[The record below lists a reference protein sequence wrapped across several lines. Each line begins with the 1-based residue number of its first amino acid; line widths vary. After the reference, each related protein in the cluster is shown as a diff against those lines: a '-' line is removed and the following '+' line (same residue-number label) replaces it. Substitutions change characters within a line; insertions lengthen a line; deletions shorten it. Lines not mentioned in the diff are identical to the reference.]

1 MVMELIYGIDMM
13 REQCKELLITQFEAM
28 QWMAIV
34 LGGAALV
41 IFLILFWV
49 IHQLETIDRRLSREE
64 TYRDGIKYEL
74 YRDEIKQV

>member
-1 MVMELIYGIDMM
+1 MELIYGIDMM

-64 TYRDGIKYEL
+64 MYRDGIK
-74 YRDEIKQV
+74 QV

>member
-1 MVMELIYGIDMM
+1 MEILYGMNMM
-13 REQCKELLITQFEAM
+13 REECKELLITQFESM
-28 QWMAIV
+28 QWMGIIF
-34 LGGAALV
+34 GGAILV

-64 TYRDGIKYEL
+64 MYRDGIL